1 MAAFGHNH
9 SARPAVLGGM
19 SAHLDAPAQRRT
31 ITAALFIAG
40 LTVLS
45 AGCGSSS
52 TSTTGSAGAAA
63 STTPASASAPAA
75 TTAPAPTSGTA
86 PAATT
91 APPAAAPVDAQVEVY
106 GNCTTPTVEPA
117 EIVLAC
123 ADYGA
128 TLDGL
133 DWTSWT
139 ATSATAVGTLEYND
153 CTPSCAAGHHHDILG
168 TRVTLTVPVPR
179 AGGQLLWSRVQESP
193 QPPGYATGPF
203 HGGPQP
209 LPLGP
214 V

>member
-91 APPAAAPVDAQVEVY
+91 APAAAAPVDAQVEVY

-153 CTPSCAAGHHHDILG
+153 CTPSCAAGHHHDIPG

-214 V
+214 A